1 MKTRRGLSIRVVLVR
16 LAALYWA
23 GQMLW
28 LSSDSFRSSNS
39 RAIIAKLTRMLGL
52 DLSSETL
59 WFLNTI
65 ARKSAH
71 VAEYAVFSVL
81 LYFSLPRGARS
92 GWDLRAARMS
102 LLAAWAFALADEVL
116 QGFSAYRGASSFDFG
131 LDCLGAAIGMSL
143 VFAGFRVQRKAALAG
158 QTD

>member
-1 MKTRRGLSIRVVLVR
+1 MR

-23 GQMLW
+23 GQMLL

-59 WFLNTI
+59 WLLNTI

-71 VAEYAVFSVL
+71 VAEYAAFCIL
-81 LYFSLPRGARS
+81 LYFSLRGGGRS
-92 GWDLRAARMS
+92 GWDLRAARLS
-102 LLAAWAFALADEVL
+102 LMAAWAFALLDEVL
-116 QGFSAYRGASSFDFG
+116 QGFSAYRGASVVDFG
-131 LDCLGAAIGMSL
+131 LDCFGAAIGMSL
-143 VFAGFRVQRKAALAG
+143 IFAGFRVYREAALARQSG
-158 QTD
+158 

>member
-1 MKTRRGLSIRVVLVR
+1 MTARGGLGIRVVLVR

-59 WFLNTI
+59 WLLNTI

-71 VAEYAVFSVL
+71 VAEYAAFSFL
-81 LYFSLPRGARS
+81 LYFSFLDAGRS
-92 GWDLRAARMS
+92 RWDLRAARMS
-102 LLAAWAFALADEVL
+102 LMGAWALALLDEVL
-116 QGFSAYRGASSFDFG
+116 QGFSVYRGASVVDFG
-131 LDCLGAAIGMSL
+131 LDCFGAAIGVSL
-143 VFAGFRVQRKAALAG
+143 VFAGFRVHQEAALARESS
-158 QTD
+158 

>member
-1 MKTRRGLSIRVVLVR
+1 MAMRRELGLRPMLLR
-16 LAALYWA
+16 LAVLYWA

-59 WFLNTI
+59 WLLNTI

-71 VAEYAVFSVL
+71 VAEYAVFSIL
-81 LYFSLPRGARS
+81 LYFSFLGGGRS
-92 GWDLRAARMS
+92 RWDLRAARMS
-102 LLAAWAFALADEVL
+102 LMTAWVFALLDEVL
-116 QGFSAYRGASSFDFG
+116 QGFSVYRGASVVDFG
-131 LDCLGAAIGMSL
+131 LDCFGAAIGVSL
-143 VFAGFRVQRKAALAG
+143 VFAGFRVYREDALARESA
-158 QTD
+158 

>member
-1 MKTRRGLSIRVVLVR
+1 MMTRRGLGIRVVLVR

-23 GQMLW
+23 GQMFW
-28 LSSDSFRSSNS
+28 LSSDSFRSTNS

-59 WFLNTI
+59 WLLNTI

-71 VAEYAVFSVL
+71 VTEYAVFCVL
-81 LYFSLPRGARS
+81 LYFSFLGGERS

-102 LLAAWAFALADEVL
+102 LVAAWACALLDEVF
-116 QGFSAYRGASSFDFG
+116 QGFSAYRGASAHDFG

-143 VFAGFRVQRKAALAG
+143 IFASFRVYRKTALAR
-158 QTD
+158 QSD